1 MSAKYAGAVGI
12 KIEADSDDFE
22 KEVKNSSD
30 EASKVIE
37 ETLKSTEK
45 SAKSKAAT
53 IAAVYK
59 KQGYSQSEAMK
70 KAWAQIERDSVSS
83 TKKVSKNI
91 ENVSEKSQQ
100 AYTKI
105 TSLFKK
111 IGVTVA
117 AALSVKAIVT
127 FGKECIELGSDLAE
141 VQNVVDVTFTSMN
154 NKLNEWAK
162 NATASYGLSETMA
175 KKYAGLYG
183 SMASAFGFAE
193 EQAYDMATT
202 LAGLSGDVASFYN
215 ISQDEAYTKLKAVFS
230 GETEALK
237 DLGIVM
243 TQSALDSYALSN
255 GFGKTVQQMTE
266 AEKVSLRYSFVL
278 DQLSNAQGDFTRTQD
293 SWANQVRILQ
303 LRFDSLKATIGQGLI
318 TALTPAIKF
327 LNTMIERVQ
336 VLADAFS
343 SMMTKLFGASDS
355 TANAVASTVTAEQLL
370 TDSASESADAVDD
383 VTDSINDSAKAA
395 KGSVASFDKLNV
407 MSTASAS
414 TSDTSSGANSATT
427 QLTSPVNNSV
437 AQATETLDNKFT
449 SFFESFYE
457 KSGFKGFVDEVQK
470 GIDGVD
476 WSSIEKNCKSILQSS
491 QPITKSILVNTAN
504 TGKSALKTFG
514 SFAGGIV
521 SVTGKSIQT
530 VSGGIADWL
539 EKDNKKIADFI
550 EDVNISCQ
558 NGFANLST
566 FFDKWFGLLGESID
580 RMRPK
585 MQSSISDFLSGITNF
600 TISIGTALADS
611 FEIASESLTDWI
623 DKDGAEIS
631 LFFDNIQ
638 TIASDTLDTFGSIFS
653 DMGTII
659 SDWWNG
665 EGGSSIFAD
674 VCDMFTN
681 IGTTFANVWNDW
693 IKPVWDFIVG
703 VVNDAW
709 DSCLSPIF
717 SKVVSVVGKI
727 GECIATLWNNVLSPI
742 VNWFI
747 DVMGPIITNI
757 LNAVRRVFK
766 TVFEHIGGIISAA
779 LQTLGGLLD
788 FITGVFS
795 GDWEKAWQGIKDYF
809 GGIWNSIATTL
820 STVVNLIIDGINLL
834 WTGLYNQIQ
843 YVVNSLGDIVSGVG
857 DLVGQNWGFTM
868 PQEPTLIPR
877 WEPNIKLAKGGLI
890 KAPTLA
896 VVGDNP
902 GASNGDPEVVS
913 PLSKLQSMINTSS
926 GQDVVILTQILD
938 YLKRIYEMFVVFRN
952 NGGNM
957 FEFIATLD
965 DEVIFQ
971 KMIKQNE
978 LYKKRTGESA
988 F

>member
-1 MSAKYAGAVGI
+1 MSVTSVGNIGLDLVLNSNKFNNQLNSIQSQSKSASNKIASNFKPIAGA
-12 KIEADSDDFE
+12 
-22 KEVKNSSD
+22 
-30 EASKVIE
+30 
-37 ETLKSTEK
+37 
-45 SAKSKAAT
+45 
-53 IAAVYK
+53 IAA
-59 KQGYSQSEAMK
+59 AF
-70 KAWAQIERDSVSS
+70 S
-83 TKKVSKNI
+83 T
-91 ENVSEKSQQ
+91 
-100 AYTKI
+100 A
-105 TSLFKK
+105 
-111 IGVTVA
+111 
-117 AALSVKAIVT
+117 AIVA
-127 FGKECIELGSDLAE
+127 FGKECTELGSDLAE
-141 VQNVVDVTFTSMN
+141 VQNVVDVTFSTMN
-154 NKLNEWAK
+154 TKLNEWAK

-193 EQAYDMATT
+193 GEAYDMATT

-243 TQSALDSYALSN
+243 TQSALDAYALSN

-278 DQLSNAQGDFTRTQD
+278 DQLGNAQGDFTRTQD

-327 LNTMIERVQ
+327 LNTMIDRVQ

-343 SMMTKLFGASDS
+343 SLMTKLFGASDS
-355 TANAVASTVTAEQLL
+355 TASAVSSTVAAEQLL
-370 TDSASESADAVDD
+370 TDSADESASAVDD
-383 VTDSINDSAKAA
+383 VTDSINKSSDAA

-407 MSTASAS
+407 MSTSS
-414 TSDTSSGANSATT
+414 NSSSDTSSGTSSATT
-427 QLTSPVNNSV
+427 SLTDAVDGGVS
-437 AQATETLDNKFT
+437 QATEALNNKF
-449 SFFESFYE
+449 SSLFEGFYE
-457 KSGFKGFVDEVQK
+457 KSDFKGFVDEVQK
-470 GIDGVD
+470 GINSVD
-476 WSSIEKNCKSILQSS
+476 WSSIDKNCKSILKSS
-491 QPITKSILVNTAN
+491 HPIAKAIVTNTAN
-504 TGKSALKTFG
+504 TGKAALKTFG
-514 SFAGGIV
+514 TYTGGII

-539 EKDNKKIADFI
+539 EKDNQKIVDFI
-550 EDVNISCQ
+550 EDVNTSCQ

-566 FFDKWFGLLGESID
+566 FFDKWFGLLGGSID

-600 TISIGTALADS
+600 ATSIGTVLADS
-611 FEIASESLTDWI
+611 FEIASESLANWVEE
-623 DKDGAEIS
+623 DGAEIS
-631 LFFDNIQ
+631 TFFDNIQ
-638 TIASDTLDTFGSIFS
+638 ICASDTLDVFS
-653 DMGTII
+653 TVFDDIGTII
-659 SDWWNG
+659 SDWWDG
-665 EGGSSIFAD
+665 ESGSSAFAD

-681 IGTTFANVWNDW
+681 IGTTFMNVWNEW

-709 DSCLSPIF
+709 NSCLSPIF
-717 SKVVSVVGKI
+717 SKVLSVVGKI
-727 GECIATLWNNVLSPI
+727 GECVSTLWNNVLSPI

-747 DVMGPIITNI
+747 DALGPVISNT
-757 LNAVRRVFK
+757 LNAIRRVFK
-766 TVFEHIGGIISAA
+766 TVFEHIGGMISAA
-779 LQTLGGLLD
+779 LKSLGGLLD

-809 GGIWNSIATTL
+809 GGIWSGVLVTL
-820 STVVNLIIDGINLL
+820 KSAINLIIDGINLL
-834 WTGLYNQIQ
+834 WTALYNQIS
-843 YVVNSLGDIVSGVG
+843 YAVNALGDIISGVG
-857 DLVGQNWGFTM
+857 ELVGKDWGFSM
-868 PQEPTLIPR
+868 PTEPPLIPR
-877 WEPNIKLAKGGLI
+877 WEPDVKLAKGGLI

-902 GASNGDPEVVS
+902 GAANGDPEVVS
-913 PLSKLQSMINTSS
+913 PLSKLKSMINTSS

-938 YLKRIYEMFVVFRN
+938 YLKRIYEMFIVFRN

-957 FEFIATLD
+957 YQFMATLHG
-965 DEVIFQ
+965 EVLFEEI
-971 KMIKQNE
+971 IRQNE
-978 LYKKRTGESA
+978 LYKKRHNGESA